1 MQGDFWIIRSKHSER
16 EQEQALSFLMEAIK
30 LGLADGDVHIQMK
43 TGDKAYTPAQHS
55 AIWKYCGMVAEA
67 LSSRGVTLQTL
78 LESMKKG
85 AEIEVTKENVKY
97 QMWAPL
103 QKALFAEKSMRYL
116 EKQQVSQI
124 YDHINRF
131 LVNEHSVSVPFPSK
145 DLIDERN

>member
-1 MQGDFWIIRSKHSER
+1 MQGDFWIIRSKQSDR
-16 EQEQALSFLMEAIK
+16 EQEQAMTFLMEAIK
-30 LGLADGDVHIQMK
+30 LGLAEGDVHIQMK

-55 AIWKYCGMVAEA
+55 AIWKYCGMVADA

-103 QKALFAEKSMRYL
+103 QKALFSESSMRRL
-116 EKQQVSQI
+116 E
-124 YDHINRF
+124 
-131 LVNEHSVSVPFPSK
+131 
-145 DLIDERN
+145 